1 VSDVFTKAKRSEVV
15 SRIRGRGN
23 QDAELALVKLL
34 RRHGIA
40 GWRRQRLSS
49 FVAGL
54 SQLEGEFRY
63 FSGCELRVCSETA

>member
-1 VSDVFTKAKRSEVV
+1 VSDVFTKAKRTEVV

-49 FVAGL
+49 FVAANVSWLMLQGGGCKPER
-54 SQLEGEFRY
+54 EG
-63 FSGCELRVCSETA
+63 